1 MKKKESPLVAMD
13 DGQLELGS
21 EARFA
26 LLKEGTLFNHLIAK
40 LVEWRILEMEA
51 HSISNNDAL

>member
-1 MKKKESPLVAMD
+1 MD